1 MISFTLC
8 PVYSRLVRGYLV
20 FKRSDPHT
28 RLSFRDVWRNS
39 TPNIFFHIFQIQFLI
54 CIFTSNNCS
63 MCETNMIDML
73 HDLLFL
79 PDFALALYNKYYY
92 GNVGNDF
99 KFSTAILITKSGLL
113 YGKAILVFLGTFW
126 FILGLKINVR
136 QLVLAELLRNYLYT
150 NKSRLIKWNY

>member
-1 MISFTLC
+1 
-8 PVYSRLVRGYLV
+8 
-20 FKRSDPHT
+20 
-28 RLSFRDVWRNS
+28 
-39 TPNIFFHIFQIQFLI
+39 
-54 CIFTSNNCS
+54 

-113 YGKAILVFLGTFW
+113 YGKSILVFLGTF
-126 FILGLKINVR
+126 
-136 QLVLAELLRNYLYT
+136 
-150 NKSRLIKWNY
+150 